1 MNEPLPSSA
10 STTQTTPPTMKAL
23 YFRDTGSLDNLRVE
37 NVEVPRIDAR
47 GGEALVRVRAAAINP
62 SDPKSVL
69 GKILETKAPRVP
81 GRDFA
86 GIVVEGP
93 ATWKGKEVFGTGG
106 NLGFGRNGSHAE
118 FVSVPVE
125 ALVEKPK
132 QLSFEQAAALGLGYL
147 TAWSAIVTAGRVSP
161 GDIVLVLG
169 ATGAVGSAAVKI
181 AKHIGAKR
189 VIGVLRNEA
198 GRTRTAGIPSDDWL
212 ILEKEPLPQGLFEV
226 TQGKGADLILDMV
239 GGSSFES
246 VNQCLA
252 HRGRHV
258 VIASIQAR
266 VSFSLVDFYHRE
278 ARLVGVDTLKLSFS
292 ESAGVLREIVPLVNA
307 GVLTPP
313 ELDSIAIEQGPRAY
327 QAVLEG
333 PAGRKQVIR
342 F

>member
-1 MNEPLPSSA
+1 MNEPIPSSTSPTRA
-10 STTQTTPPTMKAL
+10 TPSIMKAL
-23 YFRDTGSLDNLRVE
+23 YFRETGSLANLRVE
-37 NVEVPRIDAR
+37 NVEAPRIDAH

-62 SDPKSVL
+62 SDPKNVL
-69 GKILETKAPRVP
+69 GKISETKVPRVP

-86 GIVVEGP
+86 GIVIEGP
-93 ATWKGKEVFGTGG
+93 ATWKDKEVFGTGG
-106 NLGFGRNGSHAE
+106 NLGVGRNGSHAE

-132 QLSFEQAAALGLGYL
+132 QLGFEQAAALALGYV
-147 TAWSAIVTAGRVSP
+147 TAWSALVTAGRASP
-161 GDIVLVLG
+161 NDIVLVLG

-189 VIGVLRNEA
+189 VIGVLRKEA
-198 GRTRTAGIPSDDWL
+198 DRARTAGIPSDDWI
-212 ILEKEPLPQGLFEV
+212 ILDKDPLAQGLFEV

-239 GGSSFES
+239 GGPSFEA

-258 VIASIQAR
+258 VIASIEPR
-266 VSFSLVDFYHRE
+266 VSFNLLNFYHRE
-278 ARLVGVDTLKLSFS
+278 ARLIGVDTFKLSFS
-292 ESAGVLREIVPLVNA
+292 ESAGVLREVIPLVNA

-313 ELDSIAIEQGPRAY
+313 ELDTIAIEQAPRAY

-333 PAGRKQVIR
+333 AHRKQVIR

>member
-1 MNEPLPSSA
+1 
-10 STTQTTPPTMKAL
+10 MKAL
-23 YFRDTGSLDNLRVE
+23 YFRDTGSLANLRVE
-37 NVEVPRIDAR
+37 NVEVPRIDTH
-47 GGEALVRVRAAAINP
+47 GEALVQVRAAAINP
-62 SDPKSVL
+62 RDPKSVL
-69 GKILETKAPRVP
+69 GKISETKPPRVP

-86 GIVVEGP
+86 GVVVEGP

-106 NLGFGRNGSHAE
+106 SLGFGRNGSHAE

-161 GDIVLVLG
+161 NDIVLVLG

-181 AKHIGAKR
+181 AKRFGAKR
-189 VIGVLRNEA
+189 VIGVLRKTA
-198 GRTRTAGIPSDDWL
+198 DRTKTSGIPSDDWL
-212 ILEKEPLPQGLFEV
+212 VLEQKPLSQGLFEI
-226 TQGKGADLILDMV
+226 TQGKGADLILDMI

-258 VIASIQAR
+258 VIASIEPR

-278 ARLVGVDTLKLSFS
+278 ARLIGVDTLKLSFS
-292 ESAGVLREIVPLVNA
+292 ESAQVLREIVPLVNA

-313 ELDSIAIEQGPRAY
+313 ELDGIAIEQGPRAY
-327 QAVLEG
+327 QVVLEG
-333 PAGRKQVIR
+333 SAGRKQVIR

>member
-1 MNEPLPSSA
+1 MFQLVAPTA
-10 STTQTTPPTMKAL
+10 SPPTATLRMKAL
-23 YFRDTGSLDNLRVE
+23 YFRNTGSLDNLRVE
-37 NVEVPRIDAR
+37 NVELPRIDAD
-47 GGEALVRVRAAAINP
+47 GSEALARVRAAAINP

-69 GKILETKAPRVP
+69 GKISETKPPRVP

-86 GIVVEGP
+86 GTVVEGP
-93 ATWKGKEVFGTGG
+93 AAWKGKEVFGTGG
-106 NLGFGRNGSHAE
+106 SLGFGRNGSHAE

-132 QLSFEQAAALGLGYL
+132 QLTFEQAAALGLGYL

-161 GDIVLVLG
+161 NDIVLVLG

-181 AKHIGAKR
+181 AKHMGARR
-189 VIGVLRNEA
+189 VIGVLRKEA
-198 GRTRTAGIPSDDWL
+198 NRSRTAGIPSDDWL
-212 ILEKEPLPQGLFEV
+212 VLEKQPLPQGLFEV

-239 GGSSFES
+239 GGPSFES
-246 VNQCLA
+246 VDQCLA
-252 HRGRHV
+252 HRGRHI
-258 VIASIQAR
+258 VIASIEPR
-266 VSFSLVDFYHRE
+266 VSFSLVAFYHRE
-278 ARLVGVDTLKLSFS
+278 ARLIGVDTLKLSFS
-292 ESAGVLREIVPLVNA
+292 EGAEILLAIVPLVNA

-333 PAGRKQVIR
+333 SAGRKQVIR

>member
-1 MNEPLPSSA
+1 
-10 STTQTTPPTMKAL
+10 MKAL

-37 NVEVPRIDAR
+37 NLEVPRIDAR
-47 GGEALVRVRAAAINP
+47 GGEALVQVRAAAINP

-69 GKILETKAPRVP
+69 GKISETKVPRVP

-125 ALVEKPK
+125 ALVEKPR
-132 QLSFEQAAALGLGYL
+132 QLSFEEAAALGLGYL
-147 TAWSAIVTAGRVSP
+147 TAWSALVTAGRVSSN
-161 GDIVLVLG
+161 DIVLVLG

-181 AKHIGAKR
+181 AKYIGAKR
-189 VIGVLRNEA
+189 VIGVLRKEA
-198 GRTRTAGIPSDDWL
+198 DRARTTGIPSDDWL
-212 ILEKEPLPQGLFEV
+212 VLEKEPLPQGLVEV
-226 TQGKGADLILDMV
+226 TQGKGADVILDMV

-258 VIASIQAR
+258 VIASIEPR
-266 VSFSLVDFYHRE
+266 VSFNLIDFYHRE
-278 ARLVGVDTLKLSFS
+278 ARLIGVDTLKFSFS
-292 ESAGVLREIVPLVNA
+292 ESAGVLQEIVPLVNT

-313 ELDSIAIEQGPRAY
+313 ALDSIAIEQGPRAY
-327 QAVLEG
+327 KAVLEG
-333 PAGRKQVIR
+333 SAGRKQIIR

>member
-10 STTQTTPPTMKAL
+10 SPTQTTPPTMKAL
-23 YFRDTGSLDNLRVE
+23 YFRETGSLANLRVE
-37 NVEVPRIDAR
+37 NVEVPRIDAH

-69 GKILETKAPRVP
+69 GKISETKPPRVP

-86 GIVVEGP
+86 GIVVAGAAAWTGE
-93 ATWKGKEVFGTGG
+93 EVVGTGG

-125 ALVEKPK
+125 ALVQKPK

-147 TAWSAIVTAGRVSP
+147 TAWSAMVAAGRVSP
-161 GDIVLVLG
+161 NDIVLVLG
-169 ATGAVGSAAVKI
+169 ATGAVGSAVVKI

-189 VIGVLRNEA
+189 VIGVLRNESN
-198 GRTRTAGIPSDDWL
+198 RVRTAGIPSDDWL
-212 ILEKEPLPQGLFEV
+212 DLEKTPLPKGLFDI
-226 TQGKGADLILDMV
+226 TQGTGADLIFDVV

-246 VNQCLA
+246 INQCLA

-258 VIASIQAR
+258 VIASIEPR
-266 VSFSLVDFYHRE
+266 VSFNLVDFYHRE
-278 ARLVGVDTLKLSFS
+278 ARLIGADTLKLSFS
-292 ESAGVLREIVPLVNA
+292 QSAGILREITPLVNA

-313 ELDSIAIEQGPRAY
+313 QLDTIAIEEAPRAY

-333 PAGRKQVIR
+333 SAGRKQVIR

>member
-1 MNEPLPSSA
+1 
-10 STTQTTPPTMKAL
+10 MKAL
-23 YFRDTGSLDNLRVE
+23 YFRHTGSLANLRVE
-37 NVEVPRIDAR
+37 NVEVPRIDTH
-47 GGEALVRVRAAAINP
+47 GEALVQVRAAAINP

-69 GKILETKAPRVP
+69 GKISETKPPRVP

-86 GIVVEGP
+86 GIVIEGP

-161 GDIVLVLG
+161 NDIVLVLG
-169 ATGAVGSAAVKI
+169 ATGVVGSAAVKI

-189 VIGVLRNEA
+189 VIGVLRKKA
-198 GRTRTAGIPSDDWL
+198 DRSRTAGIPSDDWL
-212 ILEKEPLPQGLFEV
+212 VLEKEPLPQGLFEV
-226 TQGKGADLILDMV
+226 TQGRGADLILDMV

-258 VIASIQAR
+258 VIASIEPR
-266 VSFSLVDFYHRE
+266 VSFNLMC
-278 ARLVGVDTLKLSFS
+278 S
-292 ESAGVLREIVPLVNA
+292 ESH
-307 GVLTPP
+307 
-313 ELDSIAIEQGPRAY
+313 
-327 QAVLEG
+327 
-333 PAGRKQVIR
+333 
-342 F
+342 

>member
-10 STTQTTPPTMKAL
+10 SRTQTAPPRMKAL
-23 YFRDTGSLDNLRVE
+23 YFRETGSLANLRVE
-37 NVEVPRIDAR
+37 NVEVPRIGAHS
-47 GGEALVRVRAAAINP
+47 GEALVRVRAAAINP
-62 SDPKSVL
+62 SDPRNVL
-69 GKILETKAPRVP
+69 GKISETKTPRVP
-81 GRDFA
+81 GRDYA
-86 GIVVEGP
+86 GIVVDGP
-93 ATWKGKEVFGTGG
+93 VTWKGKEVFGTGG
-106 NLGFGRNGSHAE
+106 NLGFGRDGSHAE

-132 QLSFEQAAALGLGYL
+132 QLSFEQAAALALGYL
-147 TAWSAIVTAGRVSP
+147 TAWSAIVTAGHVCP
-161 GDIVLVLG
+161 NDIVLVLG

-189 VIGVLRNEA
+189 VIGVLRKEA
-198 GRTRTAGIPSDDWL
+198 DRTRTSGIPSDDWL
-212 ILEKEPLPQGLFEV
+212 VLEKEPLPQGLFEV
-226 TQGKGADLILDMV
+226 TQDKGADLILDMV

-258 VIASIQAR
+258 VIASIEPR
-266 VSFSLVDFYHRE
+266 VSFNLLDFYHHE
-278 ARLVGVDTLKLSFS
+278 ARLIGVDTLKLSFS
-292 ESAGVLREIVPLVNA
+292 ETADVLREIVPLVNA

-327 QAVLEG
+327 RAVLEG
-333 PAGRKQVIR
+333 TAGRKQVIR